1 MKRASF
7 LSALVASAGLLV
19 GEGALA
25 DEPAP
30 PATPAPPAA
39 PPPAAPVLV
48 PPRPLTALEA
58 EYPTQPGLTGEADV
72 LLDVTV
78 AADGSV
84 KEARIVSG
92 DAPFTDAASRAAP
105 RWRFD
110 PATRNGKPIPARIR
124 VLVHFTPPEP
134 SAEEPPPTPED
145 GAPKDVAPG
154 KKPSPKPAGP
164 APIEVIA
171 LGERRAA
178 GTSSLG
184 RAEVRVLPGAFGD
197 PFRAIESLPGVTPI
211 FSGLP
216 FFYIRGAPPGNVGY
230 YLDNVRVPYLY
241 HLALGPSVVNPAI
254 VDRVDLYPGG
264 YPAQFGRFAGG
275 IVAGETTKPKGGL
288 HGEANIR
295 VFDAGAMVEAPIG
308 DRVTV
313 LAGGRF
319 SYTAAALSLLAPD
332 TTLNYW
338 DYQARATFDATPTDR
353 LTLFAFGAHDYLG
366 AKVDGTEQG
375 LFDVQ
380 FHRIDLRY
388 DKDVSPRTRLR
399 QAVSFGY
406 DRTAIGGQ
414 EGIYARDFLFSAR
427 SQILHRRNENLLFRA
442 GVDANFDHYDL
453 VAGGFDE
460 GDEEERE
467 NLQTFLD
474 RFFPPRQDIAV
485 GFYADAIVDAGR
497 GIEFTP
503 GARVDLWGSG
513 GVTAISGDIRL
524 AMKVPILPRL
534 KLVSAMGLAHQP
546 PGFVLPVPG
555 ISIGKLAGGLQRS
568 VQTSTGLDAKL
579 PFGFEATGTFFLN
592 GFFNMSDALDTAS
605 RSANDNDG
613 PGGGP
618 GGPGGGGVGG
628 PGAPPEPPEEEDNDG
643 PNQLADRALGA
654 AVGLEIYIRR
664 KLTEKLGG
672 YISYTLSRSSRSINF
687 SSGPAQFDRTHVL
700 NGAISWEPG
709 LGWRLGTRVV
719 FYTGLP
725 IAPATAAIWGKD
737 RTDPFFRVD
746 ARIEKRWNLKK
757 RGWVSFVVEMLNA
770 TLSTEMTGV
779 DCSAFTATCRAQ
791 EIGPVTVPSIG
802 VEGGL

>member
-1 MKRASF
+1 MKPPLIFSTF
-7 LSALVASAGLLV
+7 LLL
-19 GEGALA
+19 AAPPARA
-25 DEPAP
+25 DEPP
-30 PATPAPPAA
+30 QPAPAPPAA
-39 PPPAAPVLV
+39 APPAAPVLV
-48 PPRPLTALEA
+48 PPRPLAALEA
-58 EYPTQPGLTGEADV
+58 AYPTEPGLTGEADV
-72 LLDVTV
+72 VLDVTV

-92 DAPFTDAASRAAP
+92 DAPFTDAASGAAP
-105 RWRFD
+105 EWRFE

-124 VLVHFTPPEP
+124 VLVHFTPPAP
-134 SAEEPPPTPED
+134 PAEEETPPAAEE
-145 GAPKDVAPG
+145 GAHPKDGTPG
-154 KKPSPKPAGP
+154 KKPTATPKPAGP
-164 APIEVIA
+164 APIEVLA

-230 YLDNVRVPYLY
+230 FLDNVRVPYLY

-275 IVAGETTKPKGGL
+275 IVSGETTKPKGEL

-308 DRVTV
+308 DRATV
-313 LAGGRF
+313 MAGGRF

-338 DYQARATFDATPTDR
+338 DYQARATFDVTPTDR

-366 AKVDGTEQG
+366 AKVDDVEQG

-388 DKDVSPRTRLR
+388 DKDVSSRTRLR

-406 DRTAIGGQ
+406 DRTAVGGQ
-414 EGIYARDFLFSAR
+414 EGIFARDFLLSAR
-427 SQILHRRNENLLFRA
+427 SQILHRRNESMLFRA
-442 GVDANFDHYDL
+442 GVDANFDYYDL
-453 VAGGFDE
+453 VVG
-460 GDEEERE
+460 GDEDEEAAQ
-467 NLQTFLD
+467 NQQSLLD
-474 RFFPPRQDIAV
+474 QFFPPRQDIAV
-485 GFYADAIVDAGR
+485 GFYADAVLDTGR

-513 GVTAISGDIRL
+513 GVTAISADVRL
-524 AMKVPILPRL
+524 AMKVPIVPRL

-546 PGFVLPVPG
+546 PGFVLPIPG
-555 ISIGKLAGGLQRS
+555 LSIGKLAGGLQRS
-568 VQTSTGLDAKL
+568 VQTSTGLDVKL

-592 GFFNMSDALDTAS
+592 GFFNMADALDSVGRTV
-605 RSANDNDG
+605 NGGGGGPGG

-618 GGPGGGGVGG
+618 GGPGGPG
-628 PGAPPEPPEEEDNDG
+628 GAPPQDDDDG
-643 PNQLADRALGA
+643 SSVISDRSLGT

-664 KLTEKLGG
+664 KLTERLGG
-672 YISYTLSRSSRSINF
+672 YISYTLSRSSRSIGF

-700 NGAISWEPG
+700 NGAVSWEAG
-709 LGWRLGTRVV
+709 KGWRLGSRVV

-725 IAPATAAIWGKD
+725 IAAADAAIWGKS
-737 RTDPFFRVD
+737 RTDPFFRID

-757 RGWVSFVVEMLNA
+757 RGWVSFVIEMLNA
-770 TLSTEMTGV
+770 TLSTEQTGV
-779 DCSAFTATCRAQ
+779 SCGPTECEAQ